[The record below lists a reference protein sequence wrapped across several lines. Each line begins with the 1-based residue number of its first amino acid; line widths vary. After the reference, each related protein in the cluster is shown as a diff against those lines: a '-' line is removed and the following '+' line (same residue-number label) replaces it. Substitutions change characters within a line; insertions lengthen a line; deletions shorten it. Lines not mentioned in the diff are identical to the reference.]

1 MTNKRR
7 INKSFNEDKYLEN
20 KLKKLHRNKK
30 QSHIRDTVDRYLYT
44 NNKDIPD
51 SDRILYK
58 SSDI

>member
-20 KLKKLHRNKK
+20 KLRKLHKNKK
-30 QSHIRDTVDRYLYT
+30 HIRDTVDRYLYT

-51 SDRILYK
+51 NDRILYK